1 MPHRET
7 QYEFV
12 ELNRTFH
19 ELSKNARENDDVDL
33 SQAFYGR
40 GQLTWDNLVKGHR
53 TVILSEA
60 GSGKTEE
67 IRHAAL
73 KLRAE
78 GKVAFFLR
86 LEHIPD
92 DFDDA
97 FEVGSVEEFEEWLAS
112 GNESWLLLDS
122 VDEARLRN
130 PGDFERAVR
139 KLGRRISTAKDRAH
153 VVLTGRTSAWRPK
166 TDLALCGQHIPF
178 TPRTTAAAGVGDVG
192 ADEVDTSD
200 EFDEAV
206 RTEQRPQKDTE
217 PTFKI
222 VALDDLS
229 PGQIETFAC
238 AKGVIDTKAFL
249 EAIERADAW
258 SFTSRP
264 QDLEELTE
272 FWLDKG
278 RIGGRLEIMRNSI
291 DRRLAE
297 RDQDRADARP
307 LSSLRA
313 REGARL
319 VAAATTLAQD
329 PTIQVPDGANN
340 TKGISLRSVLTD
352 WNDKEQATLLS
363 RPIFDEAIYGT
374 VRFHHRSVR
383 DYLTAEWLAQ
393 LLSRAASRR
402 TVEALLFRNQY
413 GLDVIV
419 PTLRPILPWLAI
431 LDEKVRERLRKVA
444 PEVVFEGGDPSALPL
459 STRKIILAEVCE
471 QIASGTSGRSAT
483 DYAAVQRF
491 ANADLAD
498 KIRDLLIKYAT
509 NDELRG
515 FLIRMVWLGQLT
527 ALLPEAKEIA
537 LSPKTSKYTRI
548 AAFRAVRAIG
558 TEADQKELRDI
569 FVVEGAI
576 LNREWLGEL
585 LTDVEPTAD
594 TIFWLLAALEKTEP
608 KERYSMDRLTDAV
621 ALFVEA
627 TPIELLPDLVA
638 GLARLLDQPP
648 FVERGYCEVSEK
660 FMWLMKGAALAVE
673 RLIRVRN
680 PHALHRDSL
689 SILYKFRAAK
699 EWTDDVKNI
708 KVEFAKLVP
717 EWVELNRASLWYD
730 VHTSREGPNRKDG
743 NRLTNYWQA
752 SLFGAFW
759 NFPASDFEYVA
770 DGIVTLA
777 DQDDKLVALSLAF
790 KIYVDNGRPQVWREK
805 LKKLVADN
813 EELSERLSNFL
824 NPPPQDE
831 ALGGQA
837 RWKKQA
843 AAREKRQKEQ
853 HEKSKKFLLEHVNE
867 LRDPKLK
874 NRSDVSKA
882 QWYLYEQARDK
893 DDSSNRWTKGRWR
906 DLIPEY
912 GEDVARA
919 YRDGA
924 VAYWRNYK
932 PTLRSEGAPT
942 NSTPIQA
949 IFGLTGIE
957 IEANETPHWPTTLA
971 PNEIELA
978 CRYASYELNGFPTWF
993 PKLFAVHPAIVAK
1006 FLLQE
1011 ISYELSIEK
1020 VEEETHYVLSD
1031 VSWSGEWAW
1040 RVLGPDLYRLLEKND
1055 PKSSVN
1061 LNKLLKIVQ
1070 GSGLS
1075 DGELAK
1081 LAASKA
1087 QMVCHLPHVAH
1098 WFAVWVGVEPDRAI
1112 PALADR
1118 LNKLPSD
1125 AEKTAFAINFATHL
1139 WGGRRSET
1147 TGARSA
1153 FHTPQH
1159 LKALYLLMHEHIR
1172 KRDDIDRSG
1181 GGVYS
1186 PGLRDEAQD
1195 SRNSLFEMLNK
1206 IPGKDAF
1213 LAMEEISKAHP
1224 EETSR
1229 PWFISLVR
1237 RKAEQDADI
1246 QLWSPAQVRDFHE
1259 KLERTPTNHRDLADL
1274 VVLRLLDLKDDL
1286 ENGDS
1291 SVAGIL
1297 RPVEQETVMRNYLG
1311 HELREKAFGRY
1322 VIPQEEELADAKRP
1336 DLRFHGIGFD
1346 APVPTE
1352 LKLADNWT
1360 GPQLFERL
1368 ESQLAGDYLRD
1379 NRSSRGIFAL
1389 VYRGEKVGWEV
1400 PGWANRVDFDG
1411 LIEALRNHW
1420 KTISDK
1426 FPGVDEITVIGINL
1440 TKRFT

>member
-1 MPHRET
+1 MPDRET

-12 ELNRTFH
+12 QLNRTFH
-19 ELSKNARENDDVDL
+19 ELSKHARESDDVDL
-33 SQAFYGR
+33 SQAFYAGN
-40 GQLTWDNLVKGHR
+40 QLTWDDLVKGYR

-67 IRHAAL
+67 IRQAAL

-78 GKVAFFLR
+78 GKAAFFLR

-92 DFDDA
+92 DFDNA
-97 FEVGSVEEFEEWLAS
+97 FEVGSVQEFEEWLAS
-112 GNESWLLLDS
+112 GNEGWLLLDS

-130 PGDFERAVR
+130 PGDFERAIR
-139 KLGRRISTAKDRAH
+139 KLGRRILTAKDRTH
-153 VVLTGRTSAWRPK
+153 LVLTGRTPAWRPK
-166 TDLALCGQHIPF
+166 TDLALCEQQIPF
-178 TPRTTAAAGVGDVG
+178 TPPTTAAEVG
-192 ADEVDTSD
+192 EVDTSD
-200 EFDEAV
+200 ELDEAI
-206 RTEQRPQKDTE
+206 RTEQRPEEDTK

-229 PGQIETFAC
+229 RDQIETFAR
-238 AKGVIDTKAFL
+238 ARGVIDTKALL

-264 QDLEELTE
+264 LDLEELTE

-278 RIGGRLEIMRNSI
+278 RVGGRLELMRNSI

-307 LSSLRA
+307 LSSQRA
-313 REGARL
+313 RVGARL
-319 VAAATTLAQD
+319 IAAATTLAQD
-329 PTIQVPDGANN
+329 PAIQVPDGADN
-340 TKGISLRSVLTD
+340 TRGISLRSVLPD
-352 WNDKEQATLLS
+352 WDDKEQATLLS

-374 VRFHHRSVR
+374 VRFHHRSAR
-383 DYLTAEWLAQ
+383 EYLTAEWLAE
-393 LLSRAASRR
+393 LLLRPASRR
-402 TVEALLFRNQY
+402 SIEALLFRTQY

-419 PTLRPILPWLAI
+419 PTMRPILPWLAI
-431 LDEKVRERLRKVA
+431 LDEKLRERLRRIA
-444 PEVVFEGGDPSALPL
+444 PEVLFEGGDPSALPL
-459 STRKIILAEVCE
+459 PTRRIILAEVCE

-491 ANADLAD
+491 SNSDLAD
-498 KIRDLLIKYAT
+498 DVRDLLVKYVT

-515 FLIRMVWLGQLT
+515 FLIRMVWLGELT

-537 LSPKTSKYTRI
+537 LSSKTSRYTRI

-558 TEADQKELRDI
+558 IPADQKELRES
-569 FVVEGAI
+569 FLAEGPI

-585 LTDVEPTAD
+585 LTEVEPTPE
-594 TIFWLLAALEKTEP
+594 TISWLLAALEKTQP
-608 KERYSMDRLTDAV
+608 KERYSVDRLTDAF
-621 ALFVEA
+621 AAFVGA
-627 TPIELLPDLVA
+627 APIDLMPDLLA

-660 FMWLMKGAALAVE
+660 FMWLMKGASLAVE
-673 RLIRVRN
+673 RLIRARN
-680 PHALHRDSL
+680 AHALHKDSL
-689 SILYKFRAAK
+689 GILYKLRAAR
-699 EWTDDVKNI
+699 EWMDDVGDI

-730 VHTSREGPNRKDG
+730 VHTSRDGIDKKHG

-752 SLFGAFW
+752 GVFGAFW
-759 NFPASDFEYVA
+759 KFAGSDFDYVSDA
-770 DGIVTLA
+770 IGTLA

-790 KIYVDNGRPQVWREK
+790 NLYVENGRPCPWCER
-805 LKKLVADN
+805 LRTLVAGN
-813 EELSERLSNFL
+813 TELTERLTNFL

-831 ALGGQA
+831 ALRRQEQG
-837 RWKKQA
+837 WKKQA

-853 HEKSKKFLLEHVNE
+853 HENSKKFLLEHVDG
-867 LRDPKLK
+867 LRDPNL
-874 NRSDVSKA
+874 NNPSDVSSA
-882 QWYLYEQARDK
+882 QWYLHEQTREK
-893 DDSSNRWTKGRWR
+893 NGSSSRWTEGRWR

-919 YRDGA
+919 YRDGT
-924 VAYWRNYK
+924 VAYWRKYK
-932 PTLRSEGAPT
+932 PALRSQGAPANT
-942 NSTPIQA
+942 TPIQA
-949 IFGLTGIE
+949 IFGLTGLE
-957 IEANETPHWPTTLA
+957 IEANETPGWPTTLT
-971 PNEIELA
+971 PDDIELA

-993 PKLFAVHPAIVAK
+993 PKLFAAHPGIVAK

-1011 ISYELSIEK
+1011 IDYELSIEK
-1020 VEEETHYVLSD
+1020 ANEETHYVLSD

-1040 RVLGPDLYRLLEKND
+1040 RELAPALYTILEKKD
-1055 PKSSVN
+1055 PESSFN
-1061 LNKLLKIVQ
+1061 LSKLLKIIQ
-1070 GSGLS
+1070 GSDIS
-1075 DGELAK
+1075 DGELTK

-1087 QMVCHLPHVAH
+1087 QTVSHHPHAAH
-1098 WFAVWVGVEPDRAI
+1098 WYAVWVGVDPDKAI

-1118 LNKLPSD
+1118 LGKLPSD
-1125 AEKTAFAINFATHL
+1125 PDRTAFAMNFVTHL

-1159 LKALYLLMHEHIR
+1159 LKALYLLMHKYIR
-1172 KRDDIDRSG
+1172 QSADIDRSE

-1186 PGLRDEAQD
+1186 PGLRDDAQD
-1195 SRNSLFEMLNK
+1195 SRNSLFEFLNK

-1213 LAMEEISKAHP
+1213 LAVEEISKAHP
-1224 EETSR
+1224 EEASR
-1229 PWFISLVR
+1229 PWFISLTK

-1246 QLWSPAQVRDFHE
+1246 QPWSPAHVRDFHD
-1259 KLERTPTNHRDLADL
+1259 KLERTPTNHRDLAEL

-1297 RPVEQETVMRNYLG
+1297 RRVEEEIDMRNYLG

-1346 APVPTE
+1346 APVPVE

-1368 ESQLAGDYLRD
+1368 ENQLAGDYLRD
-1379 NRSSRGIFAL
+1379 NRSRRGIFAL
-1389 VYRGEKVGWEV
+1389 MYRGEKVGWDV
-1400 PGWANRVDFDG
+1400 PGSANRADFDG
-1411 LIEALRNHW
+1411 LIEALRKHW
-1420 KTISDK
+1420 KTISVK
-1426 FPGVDEITVIGINL
+1426 FPGVDEITVIGIDF